1 LQLNLEPKVMAT
13 ILLDY
18 DTRNIQA
25 QKALDFI
32 LSLGIF
38 KTSTVNTVK
47 VEPLSKKRKK
57 IDKIFDNYLVDLSEF
72 RFNRDEA
79 NNYE

>member
-1 LQLNLEPKVMAT
+1 MAT

-18 DTRNIQA
+18 DARNAQA

-38 KTSTVNTVK
+38 KT
-47 VEPLSKKRKK
+47 KKRIIAKAEPFEEKKEK
-57 IDKIFDNYLVDLSEF
+57 IDKIFDNYLIDLSKF
-72 RFNRDEA
+72 KFNRDEA

>member
-1 LQLNLEPKVMAT
+1 MAT
-13 ILLDY
+13 IILDY
-18 DTRNIQA
+18 DTRNVQA
-25 QKALDFI
+25 KKALDFI

-38 KTSTVNTVK
+38 KTREGGTVK
-47 VEPLSKKRKK
+47 VKAESLSEKRKK

-72 RFNRDEA
+72 KFNRDEA

>member
-1 LQLNLEPKVMAT
+1 MAT

-18 DTRNIQA
+18 DARNIQA

-38 KTSTVNTVK
+38 KTLKDNTVK
-47 VEPLSKKRKK
+47 VEPLSKKREK
-57 IDKIFDNYLVDLSEF
+57 IDRIFDNYLIDLSDF
-72 RFNRDEA
+72 KFNRDEA

>member
-1 LQLNLEPKVMAT
+1 MAT
-13 ILLDY
+13 IILDY

-38 KTSTVNTVK
+38 KTRESSTVK
-47 VEPLSKKRKK
+47 VKEEPLSEKRKK
-57 IDKIFDNYLVDLSEF
+57 IDKIFGNYLIDLSEF
-72 RFNRDEA
+72 KFNRDEA

>member
-1 LQLNLEPKVMAT
+1 MAS
-13 ILLDY
+13 IILDY
-18 DTRNIQA
+18 DTRNAQA

-38 KTSTVNTVK
+38 KVQQGTTVK
-47 VEPLSKKRKK
+47 VEPLSGKKEK
-57 IDKIFDNYLVDLSEF
+57 IDKIFDNYLIDLSKF
-72 RFNRDEA
+72 KFNRDEA

>member
-1 LQLNLEPKVMAT
+1 MAT

-18 DTRNIQA
+18 DTRDMQA

-38 KTSTVNTVK
+38 KTQENSTVK
-47 VEPLSKKRKK
+47 VKTDSLSEKRKK
-57 IDKIFDNYLVDLSEF
+57 IDKIFDNYLVDLSGF
-72 RFNRDEA
+72 KFNRDEA